1 MMAVFLNAQRY
12 DWSSWYLGIMRSF
25 ISGGSSS
32 MVAAMAGMG
41 IAPDKFNLQ
50 TGATGGLW
58 HTAELMLVMFVFQGL
73 YRMFEFLTLHSAPD
87 KVVTEE
93 KTVDVTPTAD
103 GIKATTVT
111 KTTTSTE
118 PSKETP

>member
-1 MMAVFLNAQRY
+1 MTLLRNAKEY
-12 DWSSWYLGIMRSF
+12 AWGEWYLGIMRSF

-50 TGATGGLW
+50 TGNGGGIW

-93 KTVDVTPTAD
+93 KTTNIQPQGD
-103 GIKATTVT
+103 GIKATTVI
-111 KTTTSTE
+111 KTTTTTDPPKGTE
-118 PSKETP
+118 

>member
-1 MMAVFLNAQRY
+1 MTLLVNAQQY
-12 DWSSWYLGIMRSF
+12 DWPTWWIGIMRSF

-58 HTAELMLVMFVFQGL
+58 HTAELMVVMFVFQGL

-87 KVVTEE
+87 KVVTTE
-93 KTVDVTPTAD
+93 KTVDVQPQGA
-103 GIKATTVT
+103 GMKSTTVI
-111 KTTTSTE
+111 KTTTTNDPPKGAE
-118 PSKETP
+118 